1 LKRNTEA
8 AQLLIRT
15 LKGAV
20 FWPRMY
26 KKRGKAVKRINV
38 GLIGLGTV
46 GSGVIKALKERRR
59 LILERSGVD
68 LHLVLACDLRRAR
81 AQKLGLSPNLF
92 TTNPQDVI
100 RHEKIDVVVELIGG
114 HHPAKEI
121 ILQALKG
128 GKHVVTANK
137 ALLASDINE
146 LLKVARRRGRQL
158 KFEASVCG
166 GIPVIKALRES
177 LVANKVD
184 SLFGIINGTSNYLL
198 TKMAQDSLSFPE
210 ALSLAKKKGYV
221 ERNPRFDV
229 EGIDAAHKLII
240 LCYLLFSKLIP
251 LERVFCE
258 GISDISDLDVRYAAE
273 MGLVI
278 KPLAIAKK
286 AGDALEA
293 HVHPTLL
300 PKDHLL
306 AAVNGIFNA
315 VLLRGDMVG
324 DMLFYGR
331 GAGQFPTA
339 SAVVSD
345 LVDLGRE
352 GAKDASWIREAKP
365 RIRKIRRVDEI
376 LSRYYL
382 RFMAIDKPGILAKIS
397 GILGK
402 YHIGIAQVSQKERKR
417 AKFVPVVMITHDS
430 LEKNLR
436 SALEAID
443 KLAIVKGR
451 TVKIRMEDF

>member
-1 LKRNTEA
+1 
-8 AQLLIRT
+8 
-15 LKGAV
+15 
-20 FWPRMY
+20 M
-26 KKRGKAVKRINV
+26 KRINV
-38 GLIGLGTV
+38 GIIGLGTI
-46 GSGVIKALKERRR
+46 GSGVIKALRDRRR
-59 LILERSGVD
+59 LIAERSGVD
-68 LHLVLACDLRRAR
+68 LHLVLACDLRRAQ
-81 AQKLGLSPNLF
+81 AHKLGLSSHLF
-92 TTNPQDVI
+92 TTNPQEVLK
-100 RHEKIDVVVELIGG
+100 HEKIDAVVELIGG
-114 HHPAKEI
+114 HHPAKEV

-137 ALLASDINE
+137 SLLAFDIHE
-146 LLKVARRRGRQL
+146 LLKVARRCGREL
-158 KFEASVCG
+158 KFEASVGG
-166 GIPVIKALRES
+166 GIPIIKALREG

-198 TKMAQDSLSFPE
+198 TKMAQDSLSFSE
-210 ALSLAKKKGYV
+210 ALTLAKKKGYA

-229 EGIDAAHKLII
+229 EGIDAAHKLAI

-251 LERVFCE
+251 FENIYCE
-258 GISDISDLDVRYAAE
+258 GISGISDLDVIYAAE

-286 AGDALEA
+286 VGDDLEA

-300 PKDHLL
+300 PNDHML
-306 AAVNGIFNA
+306 AAVNGVFNA
-315 VLLRGDMVG
+315 ILLRGDMTG

-339 SAVVSD
+339 SAVISD
-345 LVDLGRE
+345 LVDLGRDNTQDVLS
-352 GAKDASWIREAKP
+352 KREAKP
-365 RIRKIRRVDEI
+365 RIKRIIRVDEI

-397 GILGK
+397 GILGR

-417 AKFVPVVMITHDS
+417 AKFVPVVMITHDC

-436 SALEAID
+436 AALEAID